1 MMERIATS
9 PRLRARIIGVVYLLF
24 FLTAILGALLT
35 PGTPTDIMAH
45 QALFRWGFAVSL
57 ISLAF
62 YVALTVLFYILFRP
76 VNRTLALLAAFF
88 SLVGCV
94 VQAVG
99 SVFQL
104 APLVLLSGNQSSAFN
119 VQQLQAMAQTF
130 LNLNVQAGYVGIV
143 FFGLF
148 DIAIG
153 LLIWRST
160 FLPRILG
167 VPMVVA
173 GLTWLAFLSP
183 PLANYLVTPIQVIGF
198 LAEAALMLWL
208 LVRGVNLQRWK
219 EQAL

>member
-1 MMERIATS
+1 MERIATS
-9 PRLRARIIGVVYLLF
+9 PRLRARIVGVVYLFF
-24 FLTAILGALLT
+24 FLTAIFGALLT
-35 PGTPTDIMAH
+35 PGTATDIMAH

-62 YVALTVLFYILFRP
+62 YVALTVLFYFLFRP

>member
-9 PRLRARIIGVVYLLF
+9 PRLRARIVGVVYLLF

-35 PGTPTDIMAH
+35 PGTATDIMAH

-94 VQAVG
+94 MQAVG

-104 APLVLLSGNQSSAFN
+104 APLVLLSGNQLSAFN
-119 VQQLQAMAQTF
+119 VQQLQATAQTF

-219 EQAL
+219 EQAQ

>member
-9 PRLRARIIGVVYLLF
+9 PRLRARIVGVVYLFF
-24 FLTAILGALLT
+24 FLTAIFGALLT
-35 PGTPTDIMAH
+35 PGTATDIMAH

-62 YVALTVLFYILFRP
+62 YVALTVLFYFLFRP

-219 EQAL
+219 EQAQ

>member
-1 MMERIATS
+1 MERIATS
-9 PRLRARIIGVVYLLF
+9 PRLRARIVGVVYLFF
-24 FLTAILGALLT
+24 FLTAIFGALLT
-35 PGTPTDIMAH
+35 PGTATDIMAH

-62 YVALTVLFYILFRP
+62 YVALTVLFYFLFRP

-219 EQAL
+219 EQAQ